1 LGHSKIVLGK
11 LVEIAMQPTLA
22 ASEQTLAIP
31 NYKIWVIQKEFER
44 SGKSLALMII
54 SFEN

>member
-11 LVEIAMQPTLA
+11 LVEIAMQPTLVI
-22 ASEQTLAIP
+22 SEQTLAIP
-31 NYKIWVIQKEFER
+31 NIIIWVIQKEFER
-44 SGKSLALMII
+44 SGKRLAFMII